1 MSESMF
7 ITDKMKQVCAICFV
21 AGGAFIAQQV
31 GQQLN
36 TAHRVLAEK
45 REGVMIR
52 VDNERRDS
60 LAKMQVEI
68 AVFKSR
74 FALVERFIHDQG

>member
-1 MSESMF
+1 MSESLF
-7 ITDKMKQVCAICFV
+7 ITDKMKQVVAICFV

-36 TAHRVLAEK
+36 TAHRVMAEK

-60 LAKMQVEI
+60 LAKMQIEMAGFRVKFGI
-68 AVFKSR
+68 
-74 FALVERFIHDQG
+74 VERFIDDQG

>member
-1 MSESMF
+1 MSESLF
-7 ITDKMKQVCAICFV
+7 ITDKMKQVVAICFV

-74 FALVERFIHDQG
+74 FALVENFIHDQG